1 MDGPCKV
8 RNQDRSLRKD
18 VLVVWLEQLK
28 GRVGPERWMVGLLAI
43 FSLGRSSQ
51 STFDEG

>member
-1 MDGPCKV
+1 MV
-8 RNQDRSLRKD
+8 QDRSLRKD
-18 VLVVWLEQLK
+18 VLAVWLDQLD
-28 GRVGPERWMVGLLAI
+28 GRVGPERWMAGILTI